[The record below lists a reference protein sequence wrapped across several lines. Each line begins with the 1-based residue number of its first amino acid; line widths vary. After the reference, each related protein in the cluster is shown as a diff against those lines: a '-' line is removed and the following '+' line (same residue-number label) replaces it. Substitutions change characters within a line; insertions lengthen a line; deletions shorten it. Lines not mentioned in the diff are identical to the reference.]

1 MMIGITERNHE
12 SEKIGNKRKYNWKS
26 ANFYLIYKDDILAK
40 RKLKMDCHAYNDII
54 YVCTIILLVKVH
66 KASFGKFH

>member
-1 MMIGITERNHE
+1 MIGITERNHE
-12 SEKIGNKRKYNWKS
+12 SEKLETNTNTIGSRPI
-26 ANFYLIYKDDILAK
+26 FCLIYKDDILAN
-40 RKLKMDCHAYNDII
+40 RKLKMDCYAYNDII